1 MSDRYI
7 KTDPAKAVLCCS
19 ARTII
24 QDGER
29 IIEVGKESVLISTQE
44 YDGMKAEL
52 ERNRK
57 DLLKYAEIIHRLI
70 KELEELK
77 NITGRKK

>member
-1 MSDRYI
+1 VSDMYI
-7 KTDPAKAVLCCS
+7 KTDPTNAVLCCS

-29 IIEVGKESVLISTQE
+29 IIEVGKESVLLSASE
-44 YDGMKAEL
+44 YYNMKAEL

-77 NITGRKK
+77 GITGRNK